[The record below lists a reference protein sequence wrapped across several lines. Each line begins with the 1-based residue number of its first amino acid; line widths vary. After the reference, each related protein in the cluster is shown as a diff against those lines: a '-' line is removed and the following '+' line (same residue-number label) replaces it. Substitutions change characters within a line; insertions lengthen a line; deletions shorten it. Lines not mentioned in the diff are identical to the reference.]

1 MTKDLLPN
9 RSLVRRKIADVRDLK
24 TKIELLREDWQK
36 DDLNRQYLELVKV
49 ICIGLG
55 ALTTRFHSLSATV
68 ILPIQ
73 ALELL
78 ADLEMDIR
86 LLLPKPQTLAM
97 SGS

>member
-73 ALELL
+73 ALELRVRERHGIIL
-78 ADLEMDIR
+78 P
-86 LLLPKPQTLAM
+86 LLTQAVWFW
-97 SGS
+97 